1 MWVQTRRDKI
11 SAMCV
16 FLRRLVISKRI
27 QHRQKAVKQQ
37 DDKFEYVVL

>member
-37 DDKFEYVVL
+37 DDKFEYVEL